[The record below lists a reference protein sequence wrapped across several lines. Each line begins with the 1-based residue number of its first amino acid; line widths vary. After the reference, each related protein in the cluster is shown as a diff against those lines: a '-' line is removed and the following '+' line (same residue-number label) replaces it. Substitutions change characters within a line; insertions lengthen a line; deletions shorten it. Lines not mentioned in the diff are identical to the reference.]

1 MQISVEVSSPVQL
14 EAEQRGI
21 PVQVFVQQLIEL
33 ALASLNRSTNITQDV
48 LFDAMDRIRALRNS
62 DTVTPAHLD

>member
-21 PVQVFVQQLIEL
+21 PVQAFVQQLIDSAFSSL
-33 ALASLNRSTNITQDV
+33 SRSASGGQDV

-62 DTVTPAHLD
+62 DPVTPAHLD

>member
-21 PVQVFVQQLIEL
+21 PVQVFVQQLIEH
-33 ALASLNRSTNITQDV
+33 AWASLNRSTNVAQDV
-48 LFDAMDRIRALRNS
+48 LFDAMDRIRALRSS
-62 DTVTPAHLD
+62 DSVTPVHSD